1 MLIFRPLPKGHHQEL
16 LQKFTIYKLM
26 LQKTPI
32 LSVIKLQQNK
42 NYPDNINKGLMKLK
56 LVKEFQGTQRGG
68 TMPWLF
74 QQF

>member
-1 MLIFRPLPKGHHQEL
+1 
-16 LQKFTIYKLM
+16 M